1 MANIN
6 NRIGSQNIV
15 RVLSNSSTINPKL
28 INLVDVDDTLKT
40 QDKMVLVWDLPSQTF
55 IMTSITTSF
64 ESIDG
69 GDY

>member
-1 MANIN
+1 MSNIN
-6 NRIGSQNIV
+6 SRIGSQNIV

-40 QDKMVLVWDLPSQTF
+40 QDKMVLVWDLLSQTF
-55 IMTSITTSF
+55 IMTSITESF

-69 GDY
+69 GEY

>member
-6 NRIGSQNIV
+6 NRIGPQNIV

-69 GDY
+69 GEY